1 MQIQL
6 TSQKSNAYV
15 SFCFILTIVYFSSI
29 AYNISIAEDIVEL
42 EGDNDEQAMER
53 KHRRDVSMSEYVQ
66 LKLRDLSNKPW
77 SQVLK
82 SPLVRNYILL
92 FSLLLILLVGLFSY
106 AVYKQYLQLKMKTDI
121 GIL

>member
-42 EGDNDEQAMER
+42 EGDNEQAMER
-53 KHRRDVSMSEYVQ
+53 KNRRDVSMSEYVQ

-121 GIL
+121 GVL

>member
-42 EGDNDEQAMER
+42 EGDNEQALER
-53 KHRRDVSMSEYVQ
+53 KHRKDVSMYEYVQ
-66 LKLRDLSNKPW
+66 FKVIYSH
-77 SQVLK
+77 
-82 SPLVRNYILL
+82 
-92 FSLLLILLVGLFSY
+92 
-106 AVYKQYLQLKMKTDI
+106 
-121 GIL
+121 